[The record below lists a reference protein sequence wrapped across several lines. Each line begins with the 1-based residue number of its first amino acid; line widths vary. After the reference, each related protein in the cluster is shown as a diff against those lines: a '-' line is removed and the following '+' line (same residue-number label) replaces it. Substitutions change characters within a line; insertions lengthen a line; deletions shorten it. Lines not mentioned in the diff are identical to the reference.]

1 MTLAHKILGQITVDS
16 TSLGPVD
23 PKPFV
28 AVSSYS
34 MLDYPV
40 STAAAVSTDA
50 ITWTASTLPA
60 SAGWSIVTF
69 GGGKFVAVA
78 KDAASASYS
87 TDGITWTT
95 AAFASSG
102 DWQSATYGGG
112 RFVVVERDSDTTAY
126 STDAITWT
134 QTTLPSS
141 FSSYF
146 DGANWI
152 ETTIPEYVEWK
163 SVTYGD
169 GKFVAVADGSTKAA
183 YSTDAIT
190 WTKTTMPSSSDWSS
204 VTHGGGTYVAV
215 AKDSTTTAY
224 STDAITWTA
233 STLPASSTWTSV
245 AYGDGKFVAVANYNY
260 SAAVSTDGITWT
272 ASSPDLPN
280 TGGTSVAYSG
290 STFAVVS
297 GNGNLSQGWNNYS
310 AYSTDGMTWT
320 DATLPSSY
328 DSFQALSGGDVNYQG
343 IGYTAPQTIY
353 TVPSSTEA
361 IVSSIFISN
370 TSTTTDTYNFAVV
383 PSGETLSDIHY
394 IRKNTDIVAKDFHN
408 IDTKITMSAGDS
420 LVALSGA
427 ADKLNINV
435 FGVEKS

>member
-16 TSLGPVD
+16 TGLGPVD

-28 AVSSYS
+28 SVSPWSYATFESYS
-34 MLDYPV
+34 
-40 STAAAVSTDA
+40 TIAAVSTDG

-60 SAGWSIVTF
+60 SLTWVSVTF
-69 GGGKFVAVA
+69 GGGTYAAVA
-78 KDAASASYS
+78 KDSATAAYS
-87 TDGITWTT
+87 TDGITWTAT
-95 AAFASSG
+95 ALASSG
-102 DWQSATYGGG
+102 DWSSSTYGGG
-112 RFVVVERDSDTTAY
+112 RFVVVDKDSSSSAI
-126 STDAITWT
+126 STDGITWT
-134 QTTLPSS
+134 EGTMPSS
-141 FSSYF
+141 AS
-146 DGANWI
+146 
-152 ETTIPEYVEWK
+152 WK

-169 GKFVAVADGSTKAA
+169 GKFVAAASGTVGA
-183 YSTDAIT
+183 YSTDGIA
-190 WTKTTMPSSSDWSS
+190 WTATVLSASADWNS
-204 VTHGGGTYVAV
+204 VAYGGGKYVAV
-215 AKDSTTTAY
+215 GDDTSVTTVATV
-224 STDAITWTA
+224 STDGITWTA
-233 STLPASSTWTSV
+233 STMPNQPWTSV
-245 AYGDGKFVAVANYNY
+245 THGDGKFVAVAGGN
-260 SAAVSTDGITWT
+260 SAAYSTDGITWT
-272 ASSPDLPN
+272 ASSP
-280 TGGTSVAYSG
+280 TGAGEWNSVAYSG
-290 STFAVVS
+290 STFAVVAGGTNFMNS
-297 GNGNLSQGWNNYS
+297 ASSYS
-310 AYSTDGMTWT
+310 AYSTDGITWT
-320 DATLPSSY
+320 GGNNMPSTN
-328 DSFQALSGGDVNYQG
+328 FWMALSGGDVNHQG